1 MNFIRIEKNMENI
14 KHPTFVPNFYLLYE
28 EKWNFH
34 FLKNT
39 RRTKKKNDCFKHFFL
54 YFFLKKSKEGKSW
67 AQSWSLSSLEKYMEK
82 LIIFYYI
89 SINFDSVLE
98 IVFARLYS
106 RKW

>member
-1 MNFIRIEKNMENI
+1 MKKNGIFI
-14 KHPTFVPNFYLLYE
+14 
-28 EKWNFH
+28 

-39 RRTKKKNDCFKHFFL
+39 RRTKIYIYIYMIASDTFFKK
-54 YFFLKKSKEGKSW
+54 KKINKVKVGHK
-67 AQSWSLSSLEKYMEK
+67 SWSLSSLKKHMEK

-106 RKW
+106 RKMVNNVVENAK

>member
-1 MNFIRIEKNMENI
+1 MKKNGIFI
-14 KHPTFVPNFYLLYE
+14 
-28 EKWNFH
+28 

-39 RRTKKKNDCFKHFFL
+39 RRTKKRKYDCFRHFFL
-54 YFFLKKSKEGKSW
+54 YFFFLKKKGKIGHK
-67 AQSWSLSSLEKYMEK
+67 SWSLSSLEKHMEK

-106 RKW
+106 RKMVNNVVENAK